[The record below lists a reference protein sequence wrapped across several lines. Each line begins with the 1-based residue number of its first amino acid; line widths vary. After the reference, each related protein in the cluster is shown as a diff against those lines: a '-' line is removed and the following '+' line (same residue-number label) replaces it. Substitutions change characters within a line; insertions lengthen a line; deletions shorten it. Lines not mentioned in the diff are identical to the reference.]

1 MATIIRNKSAPMV
14 LIASSNMQ
22 VASRWSQGLK
32 GDFVAHAVE
41 DAAALEHG
49 VAQFKPPVLLLDLA
63 LLKSGRIRS
72 LGRLKKLSS
81 ATKII
86 AFTNIPNDVE
96 AISALTS
103 GAKGYCPTNIEPVLL
118 KKVVRLVQRG
128 EIWAGRKLIS
138 CLIEELTSTIE
149 RQQKRSPRDG
159 DDWFDLLTYRKRQIV
174 KLICR
179 GARNKEIASQIN
191 MSEKTVKA
199 HLTVIFRKLGVSN
212 RMGLTL
218 FANEQDDWRR
228 RPLGQTKTGLNNP
241 SNRLPT

>member
-1 MATIIRNKSAPMV
+1 MATTKNKSASMV
-14 LIASSNMQ
+14 LIASSNMH
-22 VASRWSQGLK
+22 VARRWSQGLK
-32 GDFVAHAVE
+32 GNFVAHAVE

-72 LGRLKKLSS
+72 LESLQRLSS

-86 AFTNIPNDVE
+86 AFTNVCNDAE

-103 GAKGYCPTNIEPVLL
+103 GAKGYCSRNIDPVLL

-128 EIWAGRKLIS
+128 EIWAERKLIPS
-138 CLIEELTSTIE
+138 LIEELTSIIE
-149 RQQKRSPRDG
+149 RRRKRSPREG
-159 DDWFDLLTYRKRQIV
+159 DDWFDRFTHRQRQIV
-174 KLICR
+174 KLIGR

-212 RMGLTL
+212 RMELAL
-218 FANEQDDWRR
+218 VASEQRRPGRR
-228 RPLGQTKTGLNNP
+228 R
-241 SNRLPT
+241 RLH